1 MHNTYTILFTW
12 HHILVRKVHIK
23 FQWQQASSFGE
34 KVEQVIKK
42 AKNHLFYVNYA
53 HIQLAMNDKDQL
65 LSLMLIFR
73 VWLLYFVKIIEKRR
87 SKEARIIDLARNQ
100 LLIYHFEPG
109 QLSQNA
115 QQLGSSINWIWNI
128 R

>member
-1 MHNTYTILFTW
+1 M
-12 HHILVRKVHIK
+12 
-23 FQWQQASSFGE
+23 
-34 KVEQVIKK
+34 EQVIKK

-53 HIQLAMNDKDQL
+53 HIQLALNDKDQL
-65 LSLMLIFR
+65 LSLILIFR

-115 QQLGSSINWIWNI
+115 QHLGSSINWI
-128 R
+128 